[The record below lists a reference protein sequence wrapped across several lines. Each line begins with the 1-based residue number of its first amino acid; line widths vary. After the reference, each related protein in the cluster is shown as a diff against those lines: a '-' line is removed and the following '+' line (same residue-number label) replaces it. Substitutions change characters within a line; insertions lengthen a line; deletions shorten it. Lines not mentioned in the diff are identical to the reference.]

1 MNFIYLHV
9 VVVILIYLKET
20 VGLADKNKNAHLVGK
35 ERRCDPTFAY
45 QQVMYDVSREILHYT
60 SRWVYIMLTL
70 VILFTNHNDTCNL
83 ISVGIC
89 FGVCKRFQAYMV
101 SKSRHFQLTQVQT
114 RLDTIDERLCVGNTR
129 WESCEGNET
138 LFVSPPPHLLVII
151 GYIIIL

>member
-89 FGVCKRFQAYMV
+89 FGVCKRFQAYMAW
-101 SKSRHFQLTQVQT
+101 L
-114 RLDTIDERLCVGNTR
+114 LCR
-129 WESCEGNET
+129 IKLICCI
-138 LFVSPPPHLLVII
+138 LLLVDLLPVQLYAWCSQRRCSAIYHGLLRI
-151 GYIIIL
+151 TSHVVYA

>member
-1 MNFIYLHV
+1 MDFIYLHV

-70 VILFTNHNDTCNL
+70 VILFTNP
-83 ISVGIC
+83 
-89 FGVCKRFQAYMV
+89 Q
-101 SKSRHFQLTQVQT
+101 
-114 RLDTIDERLCVGNTR
+114 
-129 WESCEGNET
+129 
-138 LFVSPPPHLLVII
+138 
-151 GYIIIL
+151 